1 MQFQQVKVY
10 KALKSQRSS
19 PAAVAV
25 QVLFF
30 CADLNFNLILRC
42 RKPQGTWCQAMAAL
56 VAMPHFTWRREG
68 CCSRKSGWK
77 AKGNEGKGG
86 GAPNEDRTWLAN
98 LLCKRKYGISLPRQC
113 RRRSNRNSFQP
124 AGKKSRTKDSRF
136 SVRDA
141 KVFL

>member
-30 CADLNFNLILRC
+30 APTSTSTSSSDAGNHKALDAKRWRRWWRC
-42 RKPQGTWCQAMAAL
+42 RISLGGGKAAAAGKAGGKP
-56 VAMPHFTWRREG
+56 REMRG
-68 CCSRKSGWK
+68 R
-77 AKGNEGKGG
+77 G